1 MGVGLY
7 SWERKAIH
15 IEATSK
21 VSRKQ
26 MEGWGEQVN
35 YDLILMVGV
44 TYNPWWQKQNKA
56 EP

>member
-1 MGVGLY
+1 MRVGLY
-7 SWERKAIH
+7 SWELKAIH

-21 VSRKQ
+21 VGGKQ